1 MNKLISFLAA
11 TTLTINGVILAV
23 SCNSNLVKGKL
34 EKVHVKT
41 LEKNLQDLLKSKVEE
56 KWAVKDL
63 QDEINQKYG
72 EEQITVEETETEV
85 KKITDGV
92 YNQNWKFIGNGMSN
106 DKSSYIGEITLIHNW
121 KMYKVLAASEI
132 QAAANKVKG
141 DYVTLEAAQTAIE
154 NAIINIAG
162 IKSVEFQTNNYHWSN
177 EQVKFSVELDEDY
190 KLDGNNTFTV
200 DIRIGEKETI
210 NYNILK
216 QTFEDSVKDG
226 MSDSEVVNALKNI
239 HKPNG
244 VKTISV
250 NKKQPS
256 ENDGNAVFEIN
267 ITIDE
272 DNYIISSTY
281 FEIKVQ
287 VDNREII
294 DTKELSTL
302 LSKLSDLSFNTST
315 QKDLEKTIEYIIK
328 MNTSSEVFDLI
339 QFSINEGKIIVY
351 PKNNVKYKLSNKID
365 VKLNGWTNNSK
376 NQSTIY
382 YDNKTETFV
391 AVNFANENEPSVR
404 EIDTET
410 IYQIGYNF
418 EGQVPMMP
426 SKIRQI
432 NSYLPT
438 GATNLT
444 NMFNQCFEFNQD
456 LSLWDTSNVTSLYG
470 TFHEAS
476 KFDGNISNWNTQSV
490 TLMSYTFAKASQFNK
505 DISKWN
511 TEKVTKMDHMFENA
525 HTFNQNLS
533 SWDVYNVIN
542 VDDFDIKTESWNLAK
557 PKFDNSKNIE
567 IISSELYSLV
577 NDNEHKNKAW
587 NKEELQQ
594 AVDKKYGPGKIIVII
609 FSLSK
614 NQHLDVEF
622 HEDTWMFSGQWSLSN
637 KKLEY
642 SNSTS
647 IKHNWNVNVVSVSDI
662 QNLLNNF
669 LTEETP
675 ENLAIEE
682 YKKFSASGVK
692 VVSSRKVN
700 KDDKFIKVKL
710 ELIDSTY
717 KWNDLNFNGEFIVT
731 SDKIVFMKYIDTTRI
746 YQLYDQAVK
755 KVFTV
760 NSNYKFLDLTK
771 SIAYLNLT
779 EEEFN
784 AIEFRLFTF
793 NNVSGIVDIKI
804 KDQYKNYY
812 TLSGGEKRV
821 SYYMAELGRDG
832 LKQETIAE
840 DSKGNIQ
847 VYPPTVSL
855 ENKND
860 GIKVYQIG
868 IDYYLEA
875 FVIGRLPENLE
886 KISPYLPIEI
896 TSLYSA
902 FFNLKKFNDAN
913 VKQWNVSRIT
923 NMNATFGGATN
934 FNQDISGWNTA
945 NLNSMNNMF
954 KDAINFNQNLG
965 LWNVNKVKL
974 YENFDSNTTSWVLQ
988 KPLLGKY

>member
-11 TTLTINGVILAV
+11 ATLVTNGVILAV
-23 SCNSNLVKGKL
+23 SCNSILVGDKL
-34 EKVHVKT
+34 EKIHVKT
-41 LEKNLQDLLKSKVEE
+41 LEKNLQDLLKSKTEQ
-56 KWAVKDL
+56 KWEVKDL
-63 QDEINQKYG
+63 QFEINQKYG
-72 EEQITVEETETEV
+72 EEQITVQETQTEV
-85 KKITDGV
+85 KEMTDGV
-92 YNQNWKFIGNGMSN
+92 YNQNWKFIGNGELN
-106 DKSSYIGEITLIHNW
+106 DKSSYIGEITLIHDW

-141 DYVTLEAAQTAIE
+141 DYVTLEAAQSAIE
-154 NAIINIAG
+154 NEILSITG
-162 IKSVEFQTNNYHWSN
+162 VKSVKFETNNYNLTN
-177 EQVKFSVELDEDY
+177 EQVKFSVELDENY
-190 KLDGNNTFTV
+190 KLDGSNTFTV
-200 DIRIGEKETI
+200 DIRIGKKEII
-210 NYNILK
+210 NYNSLK
-216 QTFEDSVKDG
+216 QTFEESINEG
-226 MSDSEVVNALKNI
+226 MNDSEVVNALKNI

-250 NKKQPS
+250 YKKQLN
-256 ENDGNAVFEIN
+256 EIENAVFEVN

-272 DNYIISSTY
+272 DNYTISSTH
-281 FEIKVQ
+281 FEIEVK
-287 VDNREII
+287 VDNKEII
-294 DTKELSTL
+294 DTKELSML
-302 LSKLSDLSFNTST
+302 LNKLSILSFNTSSET
-315 QKDLEKTIEYIIK
+315 DLEKTIEYIIK
-328 MNTSSEVFDLI
+328 MNTSSEVFELI
-339 QFSINEGKIIVY
+339 QFSITEGKIIVS
-351 PKNNVKYKLSNKID
+351 PKNNIKYKLSNEIE
-365 VKLNGWTNNSK
+365 VNLNEWTNNSK

-382 YDNKTETFV
+382 YDNETEAFV
-391 AVNFANENEPSVR
+391 AINFANEKEPSVR

-418 EGQVPMMP
+418 QGQVPIMP

-432 NSYLPT
+432 NNYLPS

-444 NMFNQCFEFNQD
+444 NMFYQCFEFNQD

-476 KFDGNISNWNTQSV
+476 KFDGNITSWNTESV

-505 DISKWN
+505 DISKWK
-511 TEKVTKMDHMFENA
+511 TEKVTMMDHMFENA
-525 HTFNQNLS
+525 LSFNQNLS
-533 SWDVYNVIN
+533 SWNVYNVIN
-542 VDDFDIKTESWNLAK
+542 IDDFDVKTGNWKLAR
-557 PKFDNSKNIE
+557 PKFDNSRNIE
-567 IISSELYSLV
+567 IINSELYSLV

-594 AVDKKYGPGKIIVII
+594 AVDKKYGAGKIVVII
-609 FSLSK
+609 YSLSK

-622 HEDTWMFSGQWSLSN
+622 HEDTWMFIGQWSLSN
-637 KKLEY
+637 KRLEY

-647 IKHNWNVNVVSVSDI
+647 IKHNWNVNVVSI
-662 QNLLNNF
+662 NEIENLLNNF

-675 ENLAIEE
+675 ENQAIEE
-682 YKKFSASGVK
+682 YKKFSASGIK
-692 VVSSRKVN
+692 VISSLKED

-717 KWNDLNFNGEFIVT
+717 KWNDSNFNGEFKVI
-731 SDKIVFMKYIDTTRI
+731 SDKIIFMKNIDTTRI
-746 YQLYDQAVK
+746 YELYDQVVK
-755 KVFTV
+755 KDFTV

-771 SIAYLNLT
+771 SIAYLNLS

-784 AIEFRLFTF
+784 AIDFKLFTL
-793 NNVSGIVDIKI
+793 NNASGIVDIKI

-868 IDYYLEA
+868 IDYYQEA

-902 FFNLKKFNDAN
+902 FFNLKKFNDPN
-913 VKQWNVSRIT
+913 IKQWNVSRIT
-923 NMNATFGGATN
+923 NMNATFGGATS
-934 FNQDISGWNTA
+934 FNQDISGWNTS

-954 KDAINFNQNLG
+954 KGAVNFNQNLG
-965 LWNVNKVKL
+965 FWNVNKVKS
-974 YENFDSNTTSWVLQ
+974 YENFDSNTKAWVLQ
-988 KPLLGKY
+988 KPLLAKY